1 MKKSLCALW
10 LLILLPFGLVQ
21 AAEFK
26 LTGRTSWQLGQ
37 LMVNGIPFVIDEQT
51 RFKDGLDEDD
61 LGGTWVDLEGVIEGD
76 RRLVRE
82 VEPLEDFENP
92 VREFRVEAGSV
103 ITDGQEIAA
112 VFRGAA
118 CDGDGRVFHP
128 CGEFHGVVEEIPESD
143 TETLRIRLYPCG
155 LFADHRG

>member
-37 LMVNGIPFVIDEQT
+37 LMVNGIPFVIDDQT

-61 LGGTWVDLEGVIEGD
+61 LGGTWVDLEGVMEGD

-82 VEPLEDFENP
+82 VEPLEEEHEMELEGPVAGGRIWGYVTSDESLTPFEGRWLELECRFDGMRLSRC
-92 VREFRVEAGSV
+92 RE
-103 ITDGQEIAA
+103 D
-112 VFRGAA
+112 
-118 CDGDGRVFHP
+118 D
-128 CGEFHGVVEEIPESD
+128 
-143 TETLRIRLYPCG
+143 
-155 LFADHRG
+155 

>member
-37 LMVNGIPFVIDEQT
+37 LMVNGIPFVIDDQT

-61 LGGTWVDLEGVIEGD
+61 LGGTWVDLEGVMEGD
-76 RRLVRE
+76 RRLIRE
-82 VEPLEDFENP
+82 VEPL
-92 VREFRVEAGSV
+92 
-103 ITDGQEIAA
+103 
-112 VFRGAA
+112 
-118 CDGDGRVFHP
+118 
-128 CGEFHGVVEEIPESD
+128 
-143 TETLRIRLYPCG
+143 
-155 LFADHRG
+155 